1 MNPKHIE
8 IVSPI
13 EFNEVLIRCSTPRLS
28 LNTDLWVSTGL
39 FLKKRW
45 HSKITRFEEFH
56 EFMDEVQQSRLLK
69 WAHLHRFIKVG
80 DHDTRVIDE
89 VKFEFGFGVIGR
101 VIERFVFPRIISVFS
116 HREQKIKEILKT

>member
-8 IVSPI
+8 IVSPR

-28 LNTDLWVSTGL
+28 LNTDLEVSTGL

-80 DHDTRVIDE
+80 VHDTRVIDE
-89 VKFEFGFGVIGR
+89 VMFEFGFGVIGR
-101 VIERFVFPRIISVFS
+101 VIERFLLPRIISVFS
-116 HREQKIKEILKT
+116 YREQKIKKSLET